1 MSIDFIEIGL
11 AAVRVL
17 GLGLLFGAGLPALFA
32 LGMKLHAVG
41 AGTGEDGAAVRRNP
55 FATAGAYALYA
66 IVVGAVIVGVL
77 FVTRHTLQHYF
88 GLTLFGV

>member
-1 MSIDFIEIGL
+1 MSIDVIEIGL
-11 AAVRVL
+11 AAMRVL

-41 AGTGEDGAAVRRNP
+41 VGSDEDGAVVRRNP
-55 FATAGAYALYA
+55 FAIAGAYALYA
-66 IVVGAVIVGVL
+66 IVVASVVVGVL

>member
-41 AGTGEDGAAVRRNP
+41 AGSDEDGTGVRRNP
-55 FATAGAYALYA
+55 FATAGAFALYA
-66 IVVGAVIVGVL
+66 VVVGAVIVGVL